1 MQEAAATEEDV
12 AGGCRVGGPVG
23 CSVECFVESER
34 ATTSLNEARV
44 SSHTVTGGGG
54 GSITRATDTIKSLQL
69 LLALC
74 FESGHLSSPL
84 FSTCPQ
90 PTKKSADISVNCLG
104 RCNVPREISII
115 K

>member
-1 MQEAAATEEDV
+1 MEEAAATEEGV

-54 GSITRATDTIKSLQL
+54 GSRTRATDTITSL
-69 LLALC
+69 LLLLTLYLEFRLVASL
-74 FESGHLSSPL
+74 L
-84 FSTCPQ
+84 
-90 PTKKSADISVNCLG
+90 K
-104 RCNVPREISII
+104 
-115 K
+115 

>member
-1 MQEAAATEEDV
+1 MPPLNSPNGAGVQEAAATEEDV

-54 GSITRATDTIKSLQL
+54 GSITRATDTITSLQL
-69 LLALC
+69 LQTLC
-74 FESGHLSSPL
+74 FEFGHLSSP
-84 FSTCPQ
+84 PVYNQ
-90 PTKKSADISVNCLG
+90 QKIS
-104 RCNVPREISII
+104 
-115 K
+115 